1 MRKFNLKI
9 YCVELHFSSTGVS
22 PAIFLI
28 SPSPKYA
35 GETPALLHKQKFL
48 LSAI

>member
-1 MRKFNLKI
+1 LKI
-9 YCVELHFSSTGVS
+9 YCVELHLRSAGVS

-35 GETPALLHKQKFL
+35 GETPALLDKWKFL